1 MAVGVSVSVRV
12 GVRVGV
18 RVLRELVNFDQG
30 ITCRAISSAYDG
42 GICSCGQMKHEC
54 RVERVWRGESILR
67 GKDNV
72 VGIALPV
79 VVARNNR
86 SFRVV
91 DC

>member
-1 MAVGVSVSVRV
+1 MAVGVSVDVDVDVDV
-12 GVRVGV
+12 GA
-18 RVLRELVNFDQG
+18 LRELVNFDQG

-42 GICSCGQMKHEC
+42 GICSCGQVKHEC
-54 RVERVWRGESILR
+54 RVERIWRGESILR
-67 GKDNV
+67 EQENV

-86 SFRVV
+86 SFRIV

>member
-1 MAVGVSVSVRV
+1 MAVGVDV
-12 GVRVGV
+12 GA
-18 RVLRELVNFDQG
+18 LRELVNFDQG

-42 GICSCGQMKHEC
+42 GIFSCGQVKHEC
-54 RVERVWRGESILR
+54 RVERIWRGESILR
-67 GKDNV
+67 EKDNV

-86 SFRVV
+86 SFRIV